1 MIGQAK
7 IGNQHL
13 RSTGSTAR
21 ADEGGSANQVI
32 DFEFSIFFDWKKR
45 VRK

>member
-13 RSTGSTAR
+13 RSTGSTALLMK
-21 ADEGGSANQVI
+21 ADRLI
-32 DFEFSIFFDWKKR
+32 K
-45 VRK
+45 